1 MATLTYCNYVFELQS
16 GSLFITIQYYPQSLN
31 DRPVRNELK
40 FYNLENFKNANA
52 KRIQSIC

>member
-1 MATLTYCNYVFELQS
+1 FELQS
-16 GSLFITIQYYPQSLN
+16 GSLFITLHYYPQSLT

-40 FYNLENFKNANA
+40 LFNLENFKNANA